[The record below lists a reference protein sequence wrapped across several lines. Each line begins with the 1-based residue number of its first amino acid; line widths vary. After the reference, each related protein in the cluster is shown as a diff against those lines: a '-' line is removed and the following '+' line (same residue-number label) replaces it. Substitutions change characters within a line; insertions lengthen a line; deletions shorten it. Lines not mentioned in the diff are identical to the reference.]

1 MPSQGTGANVE
12 PRSLKPS
19 IDLATVI
26 DLLAEANPAFFK
38 FHRRR
43 SIVTSPIDN

>member
-1 MPSQGTGANVE
+1 MPSEGTGANVD

-26 DLLAEANPAFFK
+26 ELLAQA
-38 FHRRR
+38 
-43 SIVTSPIDN
+43 ISPNSNQAI